1 MPNRYYSMFQND
13 RQATVDIFGDIT
25 SWPWLES
32 DVSNYNLSKAIEGL
46 DVDEII
52 VNINSYGGEVAE
64 GIAIYNMLKNHT
76 AKVTTHCVGMAC
88 SMASVI
94 FMAGDERIMDDASLL
109 MIHNAWT
116 RASGNAYELR
126 RQADDLEMVNSLSV
140 KAYMNRVN
148 ISQEELQQLMDDESF
163 IKPEDALTM
172 GFATALNKDDED
184 GYSQSAKN
192 RIFAMLTKPP
202 TATSAG
208 GTITAGTFSAGA
220 LDVDKIVV
228 NMASM
233 PALTLASDAKE
244 VARIVKQKEPENK
257 SFQIWEGF
265 FNAFKEDKHD

>member
-1 MPNRYYSMFQND
+1 MPNRYYSMYQSD
-13 RQATVDIFGDIT
+13 RQATVNIFGDIT

-32 DVSNYNLSKAIEGL
+32 DVSNYNLSKVIEGL

-94 FMAGDERIMDDASLL
+94 FMACDERIMDDASLL

-116 RASGNAYELR
+116 RVSGNANELR
-126 RQADDLEMVNSLSV
+126 RQADDLETVNSLSV
-140 KAYMNRVN
+140 KAYMNRIN

-163 IKPEDALTM
+163 IKAEDALTM
-172 GFATALNKDDED
+172 GFATGLNKDDAD

-192 RIFAMLTKPP
+192 LIFDMLTKPP
-202 TATSAG
+202 TVASAG
-208 GTITAGTFSAGA
+208 GTITAGTILAKG
-220 LDVDKIVV
+220 LDVNKTTV
-228 NMASM
+228 SM
-233 PALTLASDAKE
+233 SSIPVLTFNAKE
-244 VARIVKQKEPENK
+244 VTGIVKQKEPENK